1 MSLVVIV
8 IRILAND
15 DHFDIVQGGVSGP
28 TVWSAHG
35 FGPNRGWSNLPRI
48 NILLW
53 WEDLD
58 IGIFLLLQESL
69 QVQEFSADHFILQV
83 SQPALI

>member
-15 DHFDIVQGGVSGP
+15 DHFDVVQGGVSGP
-28 TVWSAHG
+28 TIGSAYG
-35 FGPNRGWSNLPRI
+35 LGPNRGWSNLPRI
-48 NILLW
+48 DILLW
-53 WEDLD
+53 RKDLD
-58 IGIFLLLQESL
+58 IGIFLLLQESF

-83 SQPALI
+83 SEPALI